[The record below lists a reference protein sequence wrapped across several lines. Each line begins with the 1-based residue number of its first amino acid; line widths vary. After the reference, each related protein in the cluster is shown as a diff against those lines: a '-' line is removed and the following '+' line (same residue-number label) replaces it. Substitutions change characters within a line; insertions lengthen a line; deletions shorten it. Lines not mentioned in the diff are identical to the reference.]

1 MKIMGLSSWV
11 HWIAWFTKC
20 FIFLLIPMIIITFL
34 SSFQFIKETNGRM
47 IDRTH
52 WSVIFVYLIIYSISA
67 IMFCFMV
74 STFFY
79 RANLAAAAGGI
90 MWFLAYVPYFF
101 IANYYDRFTLKQK
114 IMSCLD
120 FQVAMSM
127 GANLIGRFEGQGS
140 GIQWSNIFEGV
151 TVDDDFT
158 FAYVLGMM
166 LFDSFMYGFITWY
179 VETVYPGEFG
189 IPRPWYFLFQRSY
202 WHGYEDEVIMEFSLS
217 FP

>member
-1 MKIMGLSSWV
+1 
-11 HWIAWFTKC
+11 
-20 FIFLLIPMIIITFL
+20 
-34 SSFQFIKETNGRM
+34 
-47 IDRTH
+47 
-52 WSVIFVYLIIYSISA
+52 
-67 IMFCFMV
+67 
-74 STFFY
+74 
-79 RANLAAAAGGI
+79 
-90 MWFLAYVPYFF
+90 
-101 IANYYDRFTLKQK
+101 
-114 IMSCLD
+114 MSCLD